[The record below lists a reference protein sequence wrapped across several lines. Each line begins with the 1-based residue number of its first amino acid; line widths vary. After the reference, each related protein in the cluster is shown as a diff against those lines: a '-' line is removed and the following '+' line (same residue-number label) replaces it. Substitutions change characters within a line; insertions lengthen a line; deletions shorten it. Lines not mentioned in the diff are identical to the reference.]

1 MKKIEIEPFQKWF
14 FISRWQSNI
23 YFMSFSIFND
33 LLILYSSSWRLE
45 IKIWEWDEVYKNWK
59 LIYKN
64 KNKSLEI

>member
-59 LIYKN
+59 LIYKS
-64 KNKSLEI
+64 KNKS